1 MPYQIQANLNSII
14 IKFLTLKDH
23 TISIISDIITAI
35 SLILFYN
42 IKSYFY
48 YKKIR
53 SSNNDNTAYKSVEA
67 GDDRDNNL

>member
-1 MPYQIQANLNSII
+1 MPYQIQTNLNFII
-14 IKFLTLKDH
+14 IKILTLKDH